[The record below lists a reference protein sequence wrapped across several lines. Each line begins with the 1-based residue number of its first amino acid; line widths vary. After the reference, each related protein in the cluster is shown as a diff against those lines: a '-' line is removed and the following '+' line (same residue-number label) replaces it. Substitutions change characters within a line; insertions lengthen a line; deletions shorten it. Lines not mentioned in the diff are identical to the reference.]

1 MQTSKEEYE
10 FCRKILDNYDKHIE
24 ILKSSQGCSHD
35 RSKEREL
42 YERSTRDKL
51 DAIKLFCDEGNIKYQ
66 NNQIEDAI
74 FEYKN
79 ALIYV
84 DYTFPEDKA
93 LEEEYNNLITRINL
107 NLSACFLKINEF
119 NMTILHCNKVLQ
131 NDPNNI
137 KALYRL
143 SQAYMNIYEF
153 NKALEIIEGVLSRK
167 DGEHSAFIKL
177 RNDIILMENKYKSS
191 NCDKYKSLFSN

>member
-10 FCRKILDNYDKHIE
+10 FCRNILDNYDKHIE
-24 ILKSSQGCSHD
+24 ILKNSQGCSHD

-51 DAIKLFCDEGNIKYQ
+51 DAIKLFCDGNIKYQ
-66 NNQIEDAI
+66 NDQIEDAI
-74 FEYKN
+74 LEYKN

-119 NMTILHCNKVLQ
+119 NMTILHCNKVLK

-143 SQAYMNIYEF
+143 TQAYMNIYEF

-191 NCDKYKSLFSN
+191 NCNKYKSLFSN